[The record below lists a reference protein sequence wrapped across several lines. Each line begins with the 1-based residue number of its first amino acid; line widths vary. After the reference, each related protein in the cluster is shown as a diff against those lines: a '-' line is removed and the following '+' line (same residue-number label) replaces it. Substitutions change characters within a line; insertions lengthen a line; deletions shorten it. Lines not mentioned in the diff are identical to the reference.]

1 MDESVDEGM
10 GVSREEVP
18 VDGRSVVVSALGLRA
33 ALAGVCRLL
42 PSNPPQDGQSRGVGL
57 ARLTVRLGH
66 LLVLGVDRSGE
77 RAVAGRCRVH
87 AYSEGGQEVQVD
99 ADWEGTPDWADA
111 WCRRDD
117 LEPLLAALGRM
128 GSKYVRITS
137 LGGVVLMVEEIG
149 TLWPQRITV
158 AGRGEPHSPSRV
170 DAAAMLLRGMVA
182 PVCRAGAM
190 VVDRADLSVM
200 SQVAGAHLDAPV
212 VRVAGVRLLWGSS
225 SYRDRDGVLVEGS
238 RWLGVTQVRGKGGT
252 GAVYDAE
259 ETDQPA
265 YAGPFSRPLAAA
277 MLPAVSQ
284 PETEQAGDALRD
296 QLVADIEE
304 WLWATTGQG
313 LPDTP
318 DTDAGTDT
326 DGETDAGAGGAGRAG
341 DGVGTPTGQDQAEVD
356 GGGAA

>member
-1 MDESVDEGM
+1 MDEVVGE
-10 GVSREEVP
+10 VSGP

-42 PSNPPQDGQSRGVGL
+42 PASPPGDAQSRGVGL

-77 RAVAGRCRVH
+77 RAAAGRCRVR
-87 AYSEGGQEVQVD
+87 AYYDADREVQVD
-99 ADWEGTPDWADA
+99 ADWEGTPDWVDV
-111 WCRRDD
+111 WCRRGD
-117 LEPLLAALGRM
+117 LEPLVAALGSM
-128 GSKYVRITS
+128 GSKYVRVTS
-137 LGGVVLMVEEIG
+137 LGGVALVVEEIG

-158 AGRGEPHSPSRV
+158 AGRGEPGSPTRV
-170 DAAAMLLRGMVA
+170 DAAAMLLSAMVA
-182 PVCRAGAM
+182 PTCRAGAM

-238 RWLGVTQVRGKGGT
+238 RWLGVTQVRGRGGA

-265 YAGPFSRPLAAA
+265 YSGEFSRPLAAA

-318 DTDAGTDT
+318 DPDAGTDAGTD
-326 DGETDAGAGGAGRAG
+326 AGPGGADDA
-341 DGVGTPTGQDQAEVD
+341 VAATGQDQAEAA